1 MRYDSR
7 RIAKMKKIGNFVVH
21 NKTDGYETF

>member
-7 RIAKMKKIGNFVVH
+7 RIAKMKKKCNFVVH